1 MVSKI
6 KQSLNSYKQYVA
18 DRHDPDFIGTL
29 VAKVTGVTFD
39 GRQENL
45 KRVDENTELKLERD
59 RRNPH
64 DFHAIKVMALIGNE
78 WKELGFVPASMNKQ
92 VAQAMDNG
100 SSFKVGLWKLV
111 GGEGDFHIGLS
122 VTIVQI

>member
-6 KQSLNSYKQYVA
+6 KQSLDSYKQYVA
-18 DRHDPDFIGTL
+18 DRSDPDFTGTM

-45 KRVDENTELKLERD
+45 QRVDENTELKLERD
-59 RRNPH
+59 RRNTH
-64 DFHAIKVMALIGNE
+64 DFHAIKVMALVDNE
-78 WKELGFVPASMNKQ
+78 WKELGFVPASMNKEI
-92 VAQAMDNG
+92 AQAMDNG
-100 SSFKVGLWKLV
+100 LSFKAGLWKLV

-122 VTIVQI
+122 ITITRV